1 MKFCHLFCF
10 FLLYGGI
17 IKAGIALAFE
27 GGEDAQSPELADDSV
42 AYSHGSRASEVTS
55 LQADAVADGHITA
68 ARLKGS
74 LRTVQPLISD
84 GEPLLNEAK
93 SLFAFARNLHG
104 KQRLFP
110 ITRQHFWRLVQRY
123 AEVAGIPER
132 KRHPHILKHTI
143 AMQVIHSA
151 RELRTRASI
160 SATNRWHPPAHI

>member
-17 IKAGIALAFE
+17 IKAGILSLLKAAKTHSHRNWLMI
-27 GGEDAQSPELADDSV
+27 LV
-42 AYSHGSRASEVTS
+42 ACSHGLRASEVTS

-68 ARLKGS
+68 GPIEGQFA
-74 LRTVQPLISD
+74 TVQPLISD

-123 AEVAGIPER
+123 AKSPASP
-132 KRHPHILKHTI
+132 
-143 AMQVIHSA
+143 SA
-151 RELRTRASI
+151 
-160 SATNRWHPPAHI
+160 SATRTS